1 MVSYHRGSLDLE
13 QLVRINYLCFVLLK
27 ECSLDQLELVYDFC
41 CFLAVRLV
49 DLILK

>member
-27 ECSLDQLELVYDFC
+27 ECSLDQLELVYR
-41 CFLAVRLV
+41 FLLFFSCKVS
-49 DLILK
+49 